1 MLSQL
6 LQPANTVLLQA
17 ICKLFL
23 ISLLGYSAVRFHIL
37 SAQAVACLSKFV
49 IAISLPCLI
58 IATLGN
64 ELQYSLLPQMGWCLV
79 AALGLNLFGL
89 VIALAVRKIILKKEQ
104 PGQGL
109 FLTLASMQN
118 SGYLPIPL
126 VTAVLPASQHAS
138 GLLFTFV
145 YMFVMG
151 FIFWSLGVLLI
162 GKNHPPDNFR
172 QNFKNMANPP
182 ILATLASLLF
192 LFHPVKSAFNALPLL
207 QEALTAVG
215 ATTIPL
221 VLIVLGGSLAEKL
234 PPLDRGKIMIAGS
247 CTIKM
252 LLIPAI
258 TLLIITTFRLDPI
271 FAFVLMLQ
279 STMPAALN
287 HIVVAREYG
296 GDVHLTARALSVQ
309 YILSLFTVPLFLVF
323 FNLLLSMPVG

>member
-17 ICKLFL
+17 IGKLFL
-23 ISLLGYSAVRFHIL
+23 ISLLGYGAVRLHIL
-37 SAQAVACLSKFV
+37 TGQAVACLSKFV

-58 IATLGN
+58 IATLGDK
-64 ELQYSLLPQMGWCLV
+64 LQYSLLPQMGWCLV
-79 AALGLNLFGL
+79 AGLGLNLFGL
-89 VIALAVRKIILKKEQ
+89 VIALAGRRIIMKKEQ

-109 FLTLASMQN
+109 FLSLASMQN

-126 VTAVLPASQHAS
+126 VTAVLPESQHAS

-162 GKNHPPDNFR
+162 GRNNCPGDFR

-192 LFHPVKSAFNALPLL
+192 LFSSVKSAFNALPLL
-207 QEALTAVG
+207 QEVLTAVG
-215 ATTIPL
+215 ETTIPL

-234 PPLDRGKIMIAGS
+234 PPLNTGKIMIAGS
-247 CTIKM
+247 CAIKM

-258 TLLIITTFRLDPI
+258 TLLIITTFRLDPV
-271 FAFVLMLQ
+271 FAFVLMLE

-296 GDVHLTARALSVQ
+296 GDVHLTSRALFVQ
-309 YILSLFTVPLFLVF
+309 YILSLFTVPLFLVYY
-323 FNLLLSMPVG
+323 NLIFSLP

>member
-23 ISLLGYSAVRFHIL
+23 ISVLGYSAVRFHIL
-37 SAQAVACLSKFV
+37 TDQAVACLAKFV
-49 IAISLPCLI
+49 IAIALPCLV

-64 ELQYSLLPQMGWCLV
+64 DLQYSLLPRMGWCLV

-89 VIALAVRKIILKKEQ
+89 AIAFAGRSIIMKKEQ
-104 PGQGL
+104 PGRRI

-118 SGYLPIPL
+118 SAYLPIPL
-126 VTAVLPASQHAS
+126 LTAVLPESQRAS
-138 GLLFTFV
+138 GLLFIFV
-145 YMFVMG
+145 YMLVMG
-151 FIFWSLGVLLI
+151 FIFWTLGVLLI
-162 GKNHPPDNFR
+162 GRNSSPGDFR
-172 QNFKNMANPP
+172 QNLKNMANPP
-182 ILATLASLLF
+182 ILAMLASLLF
-192 LFHPVKSAFNALPLL
+192 LFPPVKSAFNALPLL

-215 ATTIPL
+215 GTTIPL

-247 CTIKM
+247 CAIKM

-258 TLLIITTFRLDPI
+258 TLLIIRTYKFDPV
-271 FAFVLMLQ
+271 FSFVLLLQ

-296 GDVHLTARALSVQ
+296 GDVQLTSRALFVQ
-309 YILSLFTVPLFLVF
+309 YSLSLFTVPLFLIFANIVF
-323 FNLLLSMPVG
+323 ALPVG

>member
-1 MLSQL
+1 MLSHL
-6 LQPANTVLLQA
+6 FQPANTVLLQA

-37 SAQAVACLSKFV
+37 SGQAVACLSKFV
-49 IAISLPCLI
+49 IAISLPCMI

-64 ELQYSLLPQMGWCLV
+64 ELQYSLLPQMGLCLV
-79 AALGLNLFGL
+79 AALALNLVGL
-89 VIALAVRKIILKKEQ
+89 VIALAVRRIILKKEQ
-104 PGQGL
+104 PGQRL
-109 FLTLASMQN
+109 FLSLASMQN

-126 VTAVLPASQHAS
+126 VTAVLPESRHAS

-162 GKNHPPDNFR
+162 GRNNSPGDFR
-172 QNFKNMANPP
+172 QNLKNMTNPP
-182 ILATLASLLF
+182 IMAMLASLLF
-192 LFHPVKSAFNALPLL
+192 LFPPVKSAFNALPLL

-221 VLIVLGGSLAEKL
+221 VLIVLGGSVAEKL

-247 CTIKM
+247 CAIKM

-258 TLLIITTFRLDPI
+258 TLLTITTVKLAPV

-296 GDVHLTARALSVQ
+296 GDVHLTSRALFVQ
-309 YILSLFTVPLFLVF
+309 YILSLFTVPLFLVLY
-323 FNLLLSMPVG
+323 NLIFSSPVG